1 MLQSQIDAAV
11 RRAVD
16 QLLAEDGFRHYS
28 GAQCERLT
36 AELSHRLGASEVLL
50 CSSGTAALEL
60 ALRAAGVEAGDE
72 VLLSAYDYPGNFWA
86 VERVG
91 ARPLLLDVEAGSWC
105 ISVDQLSQAWE
116 ADPAPSLKAM
126 VVSHL
131 HGQLQ
136 PILALRR
143 WCEQRGIVLIEDAC
157 QALGASI
164 DGQAVGS
171 LGDASIVSFGG
182 SKMVSSGRGGAL
194 LTSDASIAQ
203 RAKKNLGG
211 GSGPYSL
218 SELQATAVVAQLP
231 WIDAIVQ
238 SCREFFAELANC
250 LRGQEMVTV
259 PFAAGLSNTS
269 FYQAGLLC
277 NWALPHYS
285 DGSTQKS
292 DAATSSK
299 SRADHIEHRSTLQAL
314 AIQALRQADVPAGV
328 GFAGFHRRSPRR
340 CRHWQPLQQAA
351 LVAAGTCTIHFSA
364 ALNGGATPQQIAA
377 ALDQLGKI

>member
-1 MLQSQIDAAV
+1 MLQSHIDAAV
-11 RRAVD
+11 RQALD
-16 QLLAEDGFRHYS
+16 KLLAEDGFRHYS

-60 ALRAAGVEAGDE
+60 ALRAAGVGAGDE

-91 ARPLLLDVEAGSWC
+91 ARPLLLDVEAGSWG
-105 ISVDQLSQAWE
+105 ISVAQLSQAWE

-136 PILALRR
+136 PVPALRR

-157 QALGASI
+157 QALGASL

-171 LGDASIVSFGG
+171 LGNASIVSFGG

-194 LTSDASIAQ
+194 LTSDIELAQ

-218 SELQATAVVAQLP
+218 SELQATVVVAQLP
-231 WIDAIVQ
+231 WVDTIVQ
-238 SCREFFAELANC
+238 SCREFFTELANC
-250 LRGQEMVTV
+250 LRSQEMVSV
-259 PFAAGLSNTS
+259 PFAADLGNTS

-277 NWALPHYS
+277 
-285 DGSTQKS
+285 GSIRSPAANETTQKNES
-292 DAATSSK
+292 VI
-299 SRADHIEHRSTLQAL
+299 SRASHAEEVEHLHAL
-314 AIQALRQADVPAGV
+314 RAAVIQALRQADVPAGT

-351 LVAAGTCTIHFSA
+351 LVAAATCTIHFSA
-364 ALNGGATPQQIAA
+364 ALNGSATPQEIAA
-377 ALDQLGKI
+377 ALAQLGNK